1 VEGVV
6 SGRAGHVLTAAAAGV
21 GNNGGWPVAPRRLP
35 TGAQAASHSLMP
47 VAHTQHHHQSQ
58 RNSEIHKFQ
67 RVSRPISISTE
78 NPNGGHPL
86 PFCASEYEVR
96 RYPKKAC
103 DWTNNDQQDAAHSFL
118 FWPSW
123 EVQNICCN
131 VRAMF
136 PAAMRHWPNVSMG
149 RGEANEGNV
158 RRRPT
163 LTNVQEISS
172 FS

>member
-1 VEGVV
+1 MFCHSASATSKAASSSGGVV
-6 SGRAGHVLTAAAAGV
+6 AALTAAAGRRATTVAGLSRH
-21 GNNGGWPVAPRRLP
+21 GGCRLELKP
-35 TGAQAASHSLMP
+35 PATHSCQCGP
-47 VAHTQHHHQSQ
+47 HPHHHQSQ

-78 NPNGGHPL
+78 NPNGGLSL

-96 RYPKKAC
+96 RYPKNAC

-136 PAAMRHWPNVSMG
+136 FLRRCDIGQMCLWAA
-149 RGEANEGNV
+149 E
-158 RRRPT
+158 RPT
-163 LTNVQEISS
+163 KVT
-172 FS
+172 